1 MDQVEFEPAPHWS
14 ATILKA
20 DEHHTESNSQA
31 RSVAHL
37 SFELKEP

>member
-20 DEHHTESNSQA
+20 DEQHGESNSQA
-31 RSVAHL
+31 GSVAHL
-37 SFELKEP
+37 SIHLKYP